1 LQHGL
6 HLDGILLINFPDAL
20 PGRTKQRK
28 TSASRRDVS
37 VSEEPETQSIR
48 ELFVLDQ
55 PVVAKHVKKS
65 NLNSRKSEL
74 DRATR
79 DEEYEEDPGRA
90 ESQ

>member
-1 LQHGL
+1 M

-20 PGRTKQRK
+20 PGKDKQRK

-37 VSEEPETQSIR
+37 VSEEPETQSGH
-48 ELFVLDQ
+48 ELFVPDQ
-55 PVVAKHVKKS
+55 PVAAKHVKKS
-65 NLNSRKSEL
+65 NLNSRKSEPA
-74 DRATR
+74 RATR